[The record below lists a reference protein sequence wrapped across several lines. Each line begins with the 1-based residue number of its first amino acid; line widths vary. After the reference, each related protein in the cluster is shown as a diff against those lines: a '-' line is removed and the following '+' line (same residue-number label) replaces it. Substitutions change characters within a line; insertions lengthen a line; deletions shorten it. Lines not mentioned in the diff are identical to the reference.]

1 MKIEQVK
8 GQWDG
13 NSRKNSVVSDVV
25 VIAVM
30 WATGP
35 NASVLSEKKKNIW
48 FEVLWPNRR
57 LVLQGSS
64 GTLFFLDVST

>member
-13 NSRKNSVVSDVV
+13 NSRKNSVVSDLV

-35 NASVLSEKKKNIW
+35 NALVLSEKKNIW
-48 FEVLWPNRR
+48 FEVLWQNRR
-57 LVLQGSS
+57 LVLQGAS